1 MKRRQRR
8 PKAFTLVELM
18 VVIVVIAM
26 VMALVG
32 TNVMKRFGR
41 AKAELAKPKLALVEQ
56 ALNQLAVDVGRFP
69 DDAEGLDVLLEN
81 PGELEDWNGPYLK
94 ASQMMDPW
102 GNPFI
107 YIAEGEINPGSFDL
121 MCLGADGQEGGEG
134 DDADVFND

>member
-32 TNVMKRFGR
+32 TNVMRRFGR
-41 AKAELAKPKLALVEQ
+41 AKAELAKPKLALMEQ
-56 ALNQLAVDVGRFP
+56 ALNQFAVDVGRFP
-69 DDAEGLDVLLEN
+69 DDTEGLDVLLEN
-81 PGELEDWNGPYLK
+81 TGELEGWNGPYLK
-94 ASQMMDPW
+94 ASQMTDPW

-107 YIAEGEINPGSFDL
+107 YMAEGEINPGSFDL
-121 MCLGADGQEGGEG
+121 ICLGADGQEGGEG
-134 DDADVFND
+134 DDADVYND

>member
-41 AKAELAKPKLALVEQ
+41 AKAELAKPKIALVEQ

-69 DDAEGLDVLLEN
+69 DDTEGLDILLEN
-81 PGELEDWNGPYLK
+81 PGEMEGWNGPYLK
-94 ASQMMDPW
+94 LSQMTDPW

-107 YIAEGEINPGSFDL
+107 YMAEGEINPGSFDL

-134 DDADVFND
+134 DDADVYND

>member
-81 PGELEDWNGPYLK
+81 PGELEGWNGPYLK
-94 ASQMMDPW
+94 ASQMTDPW

>member
-56 ALNQLAVDVGRFP
+56 ALNQFAVDVGRFP
-69 DDAEGLDVLLEN
+69 DDTEGLDVLLEN
-81 PGELEDWNGPYLK
+81 PGELEGWNGPYLK
-94 ASQMMDPW
+94 ASQMTDPW
-102 GNPFI
+102 SNPFI

>member
-8 PKAFTLVELM
+8 RKAFTLVELM

-56 ALNQLAVDVGRFP
+56 AINQFAVDVGRFP
-69 DDAEGLDVLLEN
+69 DDSEGLEVLLED
-81 PGELEDWNGPYLK
+81 PGELEGWNGRYLK
-94 ASQMMDPW
+94 ESQLLDPW

-121 MCLGADGQEGGEG
+121 VCYGADGEPGGEG
-134 DDADVFND
+134 DNADVYND

>member
-32 TNVMKRFGR
+32 TNVMRRFGR
-41 AKAELAKPKLALVEQ
+41 AKAELAKPKLALMEQ
-56 ALNQLAVDVGRFP
+56 ALNQFAVDVGRFP
-69 DDAEGLDVLLEN
+69 DDTEGLDVLLEN
-81 PGELEDWNGPYLK
+81 LGELEGWNGPYLK

-107 YIAEGEINPGSFDL
+107 YMAEGEINPGSFDL
-121 MCLGADGQEGGEG
+121 ICLGADGEEGGEG
-134 DDADVFND
+134 DDADVYND

>member
-41 AKAELAKPKLALVEQ
+41 AKAELAKPKIALVEQ

-69 DDAEGLDVLLEN
+69 DDTEGLDILLEN
-81 PGELEDWNGPYLK
+81 PGEMEGWNGPYLK
-94 ASQMMDPW
+94 VSQMTDPW

-107 YIAEGEINPGSFDL
+107 YMAEGEINPGSFDL

>member
-41 AKAELAKPKLALVEQ
+41 AKAELAKPKIALVEQ

-69 DDAEGLDVLLEN
+69 DDTEGLDILLEN
-81 PGELEDWNGPYLK
+81 PGEMEGWNGPYLK
-94 ASQMMDPW
+94 FSQMTDPW

-107 YIAEGEINPGSFDL
+107 YMAEGEINPGSFDL

-134 DDADVFND
+134 DDADVYND